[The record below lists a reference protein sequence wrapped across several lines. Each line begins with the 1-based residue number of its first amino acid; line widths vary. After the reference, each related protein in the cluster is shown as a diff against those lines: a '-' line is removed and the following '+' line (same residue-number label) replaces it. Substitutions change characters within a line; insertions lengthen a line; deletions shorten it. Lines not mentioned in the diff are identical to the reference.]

1 MTSSPEETERAQQH
15 PAISALR
22 DAIAGGISVGSV
34 RQYREGDLI
43 MREGEPNDALTFILE
58 GSVLLLKGHGSG
70 ADVAVGTLEAGASL
84 GLLSYYGGGKVFFT
98 ARAKTGIL
106 AFRLRRNEFD
116 SLPAEHPRLFALL
129 ESLIIRDLAH
139 RYQRILHLHYEVAA
153 LTRDLEADRN
163 QLRQTLDEL
172 QSTRNRLIHQEK
184 MAILGQLVAGIAHEL
199 NNPASALLRGAETIA
214 GILPSIV
221 GSDAPGTDLERTML
235 LLGRDRSAPD
245 TAALEKRIAELE
257 TVYPSVRRSLLRT
270 LAQIPATHLPPLTK
284 ILEDSEPSKQRL
296 EELLQWFEIGMF
308 LRNIEVAGS
317 RIGSIVASLKGYS
330 RQSKDEVEQT
340 DVRKGIQ
347 DTLLM
352 LGNRLKNIT
361 VRLTLDEVPPVFCRP
376 GEINQV
382 WTNVILNACDAMHD
396 RGVLEIRTEK
406 HGADSVAVQI
416 ADTGPGIPP
425 DILPKVFEPNFT
437 TKTASGS
444 FGLGLGLAISNEI
457 VRKHGGSI
465 SLANREA
472 GGTVCLVVLP
482 VSKGSRDAGVEV

>member
-1 MTSSPEETERAQQH
+1 MTSSPEEPDRASLH

-22 DAIAGGISVGSV
+22 DAIAGGITVGSV

-43 MREGEPNDALTFILE
+43 MREGEPNDVLTFILE

-70 ADVAVGTLEAGASL
+70 ADVTVGTLEAGASL
-84 GLLSYYGGGKVFFT
+84 GLLSYYGGGEVFFT
-98 ARAKTGIL
+98 ARAKTDVL
-106 AFRLRRNEFD
+106 AFRLRRTEFD
-116 SLPAEHPRLFALL
+116 CLPAENPRLFTLL
-129 ESLIIRDLAH
+129 ESLIIRDLAE
-139 RYQRILHLHYEVAA
+139 RYQRILHLHYKVAA

-163 QLRQTLDEL
+163 QLRQALEEL

-199 NNPASALLRGAETIA
+199 NNPASALLRGAETVA
-214 GILPSIV
+214 GLLPSIV

-235 LLGRDRSAPD
+235 LLGRNRIAPD
-245 TAALEKRIAELE
+245 TAAHEKRIEELE
-257 TVYPSVRRSLLRT
+257 TMYPFVRRSLLRT
-270 LAQIPATHLPPLTK
+270 LAQIPAEHLPSLTR
-284 ILEDSEPSKQRL
+284 ILEDSEPSKQQRV

-317 RIGSIVASLKGYS
+317 RIGSIVSSLKGYS

-352 LGNRLKNIT
+352 LGNRLKNVT
-361 VRLTLDEVPPVFCRP
+361 VRLMMDDVPPVFCRP

-382 WTNVILNACDAMHD
+382 WTNVILNACDAMND
-396 RGVLEIRTEK
+396 RGVLEIRTGR

-425 DILPKVFEPNFT
+425 DVLPRVFEPNFT

-457 VRKHGGSI
+457 IRKHGGSI
-465 SLANREA
+465 SLANKEE
-472 GGTVCLVVLP
+472 GGTVCVVVLP
-482 VSKGSRDAGVEV
+482 VSQSPRDAG